1 MTALRQLE
9 ERLRAWQSFRSIA
22 GATRTLAAAQ
32 SMHWA
37 EVVRRADAHLACC
50 VALRDA
56 YPGARP
62 AADAPRLL
70 VGLGSDLGL
79 CGPFNRAVAER
90 LAAEQA
96 RGFVARAVVGE
107 RLHAHVEGEVLAL
120 PAATSFEQAQNLA
133 TELELLLSHGNPTD
147 TRLVLVLAAGVDP
160 DGRPQIVVW
169 DEPEQTATTPTPVS
183 EPVLELVEPEQTATV
198 VASLTRHARLA
209 AALARSVASETEA
222 RWRTMNR
229 AHDAADRRIGEQERE
244 IRKQRQELVTQEML
258 EARQGARAV

>member
-1 MTALRQLE
+1 MSTLRQLE
-9 ERLRAWQSFRSIA
+9 ERLRAWQSFRSVA

-37 EVVRRADAHLACC
+37 ELARRAEAHLARC
-50 VALRDA
+50 VALRNA

-62 AADAPRLL
+62 PSDAPRLL

-79 CGPFNRAVAER
+79 CGPFNRAVAQRLEAER
-90 LAAEQA
+90 AHGVLA
-96 RGFVARAVVGE
+96 RVVVGE
-107 RLHAHVEGEVLAL
+107 RLRAHVDGDVLAL
-120 PAATSFEQAQNLA
+120 SAPTSFEQVQNVA
-133 TELELLLSHGNPTD
+133 TELELLLPASDPIR
-147 TRLVLVLAAGVDP
+147 TRLVLVLAAGIEP
-160 DGRPQIVVW
+160 DGRPQVAVW
-169 DEPEQTATTPTPVS
+169 DEPEPVVATTRGAAV
-183 EPVLELVEPEQTATV
+183 ELVEPEQTASM

-209 AALARSVASETEA
+209 AGLARSAASETEA